1 MKFSALL
8 LVAGLGLAALTPAE
22 AKMKTPK
29 SANANVKRASRKSR
43 KGFKATKY
51 KAPKASKKQKN
62 AKYGVTHTSKHS

>member
-29 SANANVKRASRKSR
+29 SDNANVQRASRKSR

-51 KAPKASKKQKN
+51 KAPKVSKKPRR